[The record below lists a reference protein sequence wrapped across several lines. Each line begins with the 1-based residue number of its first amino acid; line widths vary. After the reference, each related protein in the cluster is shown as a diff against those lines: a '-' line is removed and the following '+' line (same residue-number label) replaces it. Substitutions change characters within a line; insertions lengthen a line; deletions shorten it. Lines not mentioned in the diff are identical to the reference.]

1 MARIWRVGTS
11 ELRDEAIPFAPGTD
25 EYYRY
30 VATWR
35 SKAMGLNYQNPE
47 TSGLEGDLGGDRELY
62 KQGIQA
68 WWQKQYE
75 QTRAMDKSGQQAQG
89 YMTYGGSNGRDF
101 SIYDGNQ
108 NGTPDSG
115 EKFGKYGGAGNLNPA
130 AGADNRW
137 NDLDG
142 KDVRTDQQ
150 KFYDRDV
157 SDYNQVAD
165 ANGTYNWYANETYR
179 DKDGATQ
186 KRKLNLTALGD
197 RDGVTAQNGYGSDAK
212 GIPAGGQWSGKDI
225 WNYNDA
231 PDKSYF
237 DNEVRNRK
245 NLSVY
250 GRTA

>member
-1 MARIWRVGTS
+1 MARIWRVGS
-11 ELRDEAIPFAPGTD
+11 NELRDEAIPFAPGSD

-35 SKAMGLNYQNPE
+35 SKALGLSYQNPE
-47 TSGLEGDLGGDRELY
+47 TASLDGDQGMDREAYQRGLEY
-62 KQGIQA
+62 

-75 QTRAMDKSGQQAQG
+75 DTRAMDKSGQQATG
-89 YMTYGGSNGRDF
+89 YLTYGGSNGRDF
-101 SIYDGNQ
+101 SIYDGNG
-108 NGTPDSG
+108 NGQPDSG
-115 EKFGKYGGAGNLNPA
+115 EKYGKYGGAGNRNPLA
-130 AGADNRW
+130 SADNRW

-150 KFYDRDV
+150 KFYDRDL
-157 SDYNQVAD
+157 SGYNQVAD
-165 ANGTYNWYANETYR
+165 AQGSYSWYADETYNDKNGT
-179 DKDGATQ
+179 KQ
-186 KRKLNLTALGD
+186 KRKVNLTGLGD
-197 RDGVTAQNGYGSDAK
+197 RDGVTAENGYGTDAK
-212 GIPAGGQWSGKDI
+212 GIPAGGTWSGKDI

-250 GRTA
+250 GRTG